1 MSNHLKYN
9 YIIELSNVDTIYEGE
24 KIPAI
29 RGVNLKIK
37 KGEFLCI
44 IGPNGAGKTTLL
56 ETING
61 LLKHTRGKVNVFGKE
76 IKKFGS
82 PIRKEVGYVPQGF
95 SVSSLM
101 PFLVKDVILM
111 GRFGKIGLFKS
122 ASDEDYQKA
131 KEAVN
136 LVGVNGLLKKP
147 IGKLSGGQLQKVMI
161 ARVLAKDPKILLLDE
176 PFSSLDFK
184 ALAEISERISSLHE
198 EKNLTTLM
206 VIHNIPSI
214 PKRCKRAVL
223 INEGIV
229 IQDGFVDEVLNSDS
243 LKFAYKVKK

>member
-1 MSNHLKYN
+1 MNNHSKYN
-9 YIIELSNVDTIYEGE
+9 YIIELLNVDTIYEGE
-24 KIPAI
+24 SIPAI
-29 RGVNLKIK
+29 RGVNLKVK

-61 LLKHTRGKVNVFGKE
+61 LLEHTEGKVNVFGKE
-76 IKKFGS
+76 IKRFGS
-82 PIRKEVGYVPQGF
+82 SIRKEVGYVPQGF

-101 PFLVKDVILM
+101 PFLVKDVVLM

-122 ASDEDYQKA
+122 ASNEDYQRVKKA
-131 KEAVN
+131 IE
-136 LVGVNGLLKKP
+136 LVGIDGLLKKP

-161 ARVLAKDPKILLLDE
+161 TRALAKDPKILLLDE

-184 ALAEISERISSLHE
+184 ALAEISERVSSLHE

-214 PKRCKRAVL
+214 PNQCRRVVL
-223 INEGIV
+223 INEGVV
-229 IQDGFVDEVLNSDS
+229 IQDGPVDEVLNSES
-243 LKFAYKVKK
+243 LKFVYEVKR